1 MRPAIAF
8 DGQPVAW
15 LHRTAA
21 PTIGSIF
28 APDPMQKLPFELGM
42 GLTNMPLDMP
52 NVRAENP
59 QAQVVHKTGEI
70 AVFAAHLCKRDCRA
84 AGS

>member
-1 MRPAIAF
+1 
-8 DGQPVAW
+8 
-15 LHRTAA
+15 
-21 PTIGSIF
+21 
-28 APDPMQKLPFELGM
+28 MQKLPFELGM

-59 QAQVVHKTGEI
+59 QAQVVNKAGEI